1 MHPYV
6 TTAALVCAVA
16 LHFSMS
22 NQYCYCRDL
31 DPLPKPRTIVKFGPS
46 DVYPSNAGNLVAV
59 IPDSQRVT
67 PHLRGV
73 ASGELLHIK
82 DWPPDRRVRH
92 VAFSRD
98 DSKMLLVC
106 ADDSSAFSVL
116 CVDTVTGT
124 VDRFVSLPES
134 IVSCT
139 AVRYSENCAYLGGQT
154 LLRMDEKSTVV
165 TTVDVRNVS
174 YIFDVAIFKNSV
186 SFVDFFGMH
195 FIGRFGGMRQHPLSI
210 PAGPLRQMPYFS
222 VDISRDGKAVIAA
235 SSASVSSTMFSSA
248 VVTYEM
254 ATGKPL
260 SSVLVPG
267 VAKHVRFIGDSY
279 AYVVL
284 EMMEKDHGATRVHVY
299 SEDHI
304 LGSWQGSGD
313 REHIQLLSVTSDSGD
328 NGHLSVGT
336 NDGTVVQWRRKD
348 LSAGLARKLFDRDR

>member
-6 TTAALVCAVA
+6 TVLVCAVA

-31 DPLPKPRTIVKFGPS
+31 EPLPKPRTIAKFGPS

-59 IPDSQRVT
+59 IPDVQGET
-67 PHLRGV
+67 PYLRSI
-73 ASGELLHIK
+73 APEERLHIK
-82 DWPPDRRVRH
+82 GWPRDRHVRH

-106 ADDSSAFSVL
+106 ADDNSAFSVL
-116 CVDTVTGT
+116 WVNTVTGT
-124 VDRFVSLPES
+124 IDRSVNTPES
-134 IVSCT
+134 IVSCMV
-139 AVRYSENCAYLGGQT
+139 VRFSENCAYLGGRT
-154 LLRMDEKSTVV
+154 LLRVDDNSSVV
-165 TTVDVRNVS
+165 TTVDARNVY
-174 YIFDVAIFKNSV
+174 YIYDISIFNESV
-186 SFVDFFGMH
+186 SFVDLFGMH
-195 FIGRFGGMRQHPLSI
+195 LIGRFGGMRRHPLKI
-210 PAGPLRQMPYFS
+210 PAGPLRLTPYFS

-248 VVTYEM
+248 VVSYEM

-284 EMMEKDHGATRVHVY
+284 EMMEKDREVKRLHVY
-299 SEDHI
+299 REDHI
-304 LGSWQGSGD
+304 LGSWQFSGD
-313 REHIQLLSVTSDSGD
+313 RAYSQLLSVTSDSGD
-328 NGHLSVGT
+328 NGHLSVGSD
-336 NDGTVVQWRRKD
+336 DGTVVQWRRKD
-348 LSAGLARKLFDRDR
+348 LSAGLARKLFDRDP